1 MEPEIKNVFI
11 SHRSSDAEELQKL
24 KDLVSKHGYQ
34 LRDGSVVDAKDND
47 ANNADYIKSQ
57 ILAPGIQWAS
67 TLIVLVSDKTHM
79 SDWVEWEI
87 EYAEKAGKRII
98 GVYTQGA
105 AGVEI
110 PENLDKY
117 ADAVVGWQG
126 PAVIDAI
133 EGRTN
138 NWTNPDGSTREPRN
152 IDRFGCNE

>member
-24 KDLVSKHGYQ
+24 KDLVAKQNYQ
-34 LRDGSVVDAKDND
+34 LRDGSVADAKDN
-47 ANNADYIKSQ
+47 NATNPEYIKSQ

-110 PENLDKY
+110 PDNLDRY
-117 ADAVVGWQG
+117 ATAVVGWQSEKI
-126 PAVIDAI
+126 VDAI
-133 EGRTN
+133 EGRIN
-138 NWTNPDGSTREPRN
+138 NWENPDGTIRAPRT
-152 IDRFGCNE
+152 IDHYGCNE